1 MREFHQVFRLGKPR
15 DLLNFRED
23 VQPEFRIID
32 DEFEFVGVT
41 WESAQNYTQF
51 MKLADG
57 ANTHKVRSLQTG
69 SADQTTRCGLTVQ
82 TCPVKVEGA
91 VKIEA
96 STGGDD
102 RSEAASPQSAPSI
115 SQPRPLKRPKVSR
128 KTEGNARP
136 SHCLYFLYLGPL
148 MGADFV
154 MRVSSV

>member
-41 WESAQNYTQF
+41 WESAQNFTQF

-57 ANTHKVRSLQTG
+57 ANTNKVRSLQTG

-115 SQPRPLKRPKVSR
+115 SQPRPLKRRKVSR

-136 SHCLYFLYLGPL
+136 SQPNPL
-148 MGADFV
+148 LN
-154 MRVSSV
+154 